1 MKQFPQFELSYE
13 TISHKKIPSSYALGM
28 AIPNGK
34 KYYAWFS
41 YSTENHSQSTN
52 VCYLLEI
59 NRNKKISSMAEFQ
72 YNTPTSKNSPTYKNT
87 SSYKNTPIS
96 LGTILYG
103 SLIEEKIDGII
114 INRFLT
120 EDIYYYNGIKLGNIV
135 FGDKLHYINETMR
148 FLENIHFTQKDRNID
163 NADNN
168 NNNICNV
175 LKINMPILWYIPLR
189 DYDERLPVEISKN
202 IKYPVHH
209 LQYHNLDNVSP
220 ILNTYLQ
227 NNLNNTTK
235 DNSLNNQIILKS
247 HNNEKQQTNPPTPI
261 IHNETLFKP
270 LHMDRLSRFSKKQY
284 KYPTNFRIT
293 ADIQFD
299 IYHLYAYNSATN
311 TLIYYDLAYIPNLK
325 MSMFM
330 NKIFRNIR
338 ENQNLDY
345 IEESDDESDFENIN
359 DDKYVDL
366 KKNII
371 MECSFHTKFKRWV
384 PIRILDDKNPSVKII
399 HINKLVD
406 MD

>member
-52 VCYLLEI
+52 VCFLLEI

-72 YNTPTSKNSPTYKNT
+72 YNT
-87 SSYKNTPIS
+87 SSYNNTPIS

-103 SLIEEKIDGII
+103 SIIEEKIDGII

-148 FLENIHFTQKDRNID
+148 FLENIHFTQRDYYVD
-163 NADNN
+163 TDTNN
-168 NNNICNV
+168 GNNVNYKICNV
-175 LKINMPILWYIPLR
+175 LKINMPVLWYIPLR
-189 DYDERLPVEISKN
+189 NYDERLPIEISKN

-220 ILNTYLQ
+220 ILNTYLH
-227 NNLNNTTK
+227 NNLNNK
-235 DNSLNNQIILKS
+235 ENNQPFQSSFNLDNKNS
-247 HNNEKQQTNPPTPI
+247 NNNKDTNHNKDPNQI
-261 IHNETLFKP
+261 IHNELLIKP

-284 KYPTNFRIT
+284 KYPTNFRIM
-293 ADIQFD
+293 ADVQFD

-311 TLIYYDLAYIPNLK
+311 TLMYYDLAYIPNLK
-325 MSMFM
+325 TSMFM

-345 IEESDDESDFENIN
+345 IEESDDETDFENIN